1 MVLYSPRH
9 DPRLHSNDVANRRA
23 PASAERLA
31 VCAWAVAAAVG
42 LLWPSRIAFAFD
54 GAPLDQPL
62 EAILIAVVFPLLLA
76 CDVAFLR
83 RRIAKIAIV
92 VLLVSRLVSTFFT
105 QEGWCVRFEP
115 TRAYAIGQTG
125 IPHAWDVRADWRSS
139 NPVCSAIQTRSYR
152 SLAEFPVW
160 FFNLP
165 PAGEGFPVTADRP
178 PGAVTRM
185 VVRGFLRTTQTGT
198 LQIDR
203 TPDVQGALSVDANP
217 GVDRATVGPGT
228 HFIVFDGLL
237 KGDDWR
243 FAPTWNGQDV
253 WTHALT
259 TTRRPNRSDVVYRDA
274 VRMLATA
281 AVICLFA
288 GWIGSVIT
296 AIHDVVVLAWTT
308 GAAVAVG
315 WLLIDGHGDIARWAI
330 VALIGATA
338 VRVRPASRTLR
349 TALCMIG
356 VPWLVFVS
364 VPALASVGRVT
375 FYEAGND
382 FWTFQRYAYR
392 IVMQGFWLE
401 GGSATFW
408 FQPLYRWIAGVLHM
422 TFGDSSVGERLWDGG
437 CLLTGALFNF
447 KFANRFAGFRAGLI
461 AAVLPLAVFVLGTPQ
476 YLMGRGLGEISSAG
490 FIYLA
495 AIFALDGER
504 RLAAAFA
511 AGVLASLG
519 FYTRLNNLPQA
530 IGVAAFAI
538 PTDVP
543 TRFLVTSRA
552 WWSRVSWRSIA
563 VVAPSLT
570 LAAVLLAWRTWHFT
584 GVFSVFFGTQRDH
597 LALWSAGMP
606 WGAAV
611 QRSAESVWMVLS
623 VNDPPRLDPYALP
636 VIGGAIVCVLAVL
649 AVPRLR
655 DVPLSLVVFFFTSIA
670 GAIVAR
676 GSAYA
681 GRFSVHVLPVT
692 TAALVCGVVAVC
704 RITRSPA
711 RGPLKSGGRAAT
723 LRIG

>member
-1 MVLYSPRH
+1 
-9 DPRLHSNDVANRRA
+9 
-23 PASAERLA
+23 
-31 VCAWAVAAAVG
+31 
-42 LLWPSRIAFAFD
+42 
-54 GAPLDQPL
+54 
-62 EAILIAVVFPLLLA
+62 
-76 CDVAFLR
+76 
-83 RRIAKIAIV
+83 
-92 VLLVSRLVSTFFT
+92 
-105 QEGWCVRFEP
+105 
-115 TRAYAIGQTG
+115 
-125 IPHAWDVRADWRSS
+125 
-139 NPVCSAIQTRSYR
+139 
-152 SLAEFPVW
+152 
-160 FFNLP
+160 
-165 PAGEGFPVTADRP
+165 
-178 PGAVTRM
+178 
-185 VVRGFLRTTQTGT
+185 
-198 LQIDR
+198 
-203 TPDVQGALSVDANP
+203 
-217 GVDRATVGPGT
+217 
-228 HFIVFDGLL
+228 
-237 KGDDWR
+237 
-243 FAPTWNGQDV
+243 
-253 WTHALT
+253 
-259 TTRRPNRSDVVYRDA
+259 
-274 VRMLATA
+274 
-281 AVICLFA
+281 
-288 GWIGSVIT
+288 
-296 AIHDVVVLAWTT
+296 
-308 GAAVAVG
+308 
-315 WLLIDGHGDIARWAI
+315 
-330 VALIGATA
+330 
-338 VRVRPASRTLR
+338 
-349 TALCMIG
+349 LCMIG

-408 FQPLYRWIAGVLHM
+408 FQPLYRWIAGVLHLA
-422 TFGDSSVGERLWDGG
+422 FGDSSVGERLWDGG
-437 CLLTGALFNF
+437 CLLTEALFNF

-538 PTDVP
+538 PIDVP
-543 TRFLVTSRA
+543 ARFLVTSRA

-563 VVAPSLT
+563 VVASSLT

-606 WGAAV
+606 WGVAV

-636 VIGGAIVCVLAVL
+636 VLGGAIVCVLAVL